1 MLEYLR
7 ELFSQNQAL
16 AAIYSGGI
24 VATLVVHSKTIF
36 YALKD
41 YILNLISFDLTN
53 VSRDIGYCEDS
64 EDNFSIFL
72 QNQKPIFQRK
82 YEIKSSGKIISGFGT
97 QWYFIFGKLSSV
109 HREIETSNGTMLLK
123 TYMRVYFANKEKF
136 INRLKSIIIK
146 SSNVYENKVK
156 INFQWYTN
164 KRDKRYL
171 NTIYT
176 NNNEQYSVLDDIKS
190 FIESR
195 RFYTENNIPY
205 KRNYLFYGK
214 PGTGKTSLI
223 FALASELNYDIKII
237 DLGSFSDLNSLL
249 YQIYNCSPNTF
260 LVFEDID
267 AMNTK
272 FEERK
277 EHCLEPVKPDNKDN
291 TLVEPTSN
299 NTKGISLS
307 ILLNLLDGL
316 YTKEGMISFFT
327 TNHIENLDSAF
338 LRDGRMDYK
347 LEMEDLNYNSILSIV
362 HNKISDD
369 IKLNIDKNS
378 KINPATLQEIIIQR
392 MLSNISDEEIVKRIE
407 NNSFIN

>member
-1 MLEYLR
+1 MLEYIR
-7 ELFSQNQAL
+7 ELFSQNQVL

-41 YILNLISFDLTN
+41 YILNIISFDLTN
-53 VSRDIGYCEDS
+53 VSRDIGYNEDS
-64 EDNFSIFL
+64 EDNFSVFL

-82 YEIKSSGKIISGFGT
+82 YEIKPSGKIISGFGT

-136 INRLKSIIIK
+136 INKLKSVITK

-156 INFQWYTN
+156 INFQWYVN

-176 NNNEQYSVLDDIKS
+176 NNNEQYDVLDDIKD
-190 FIESR
+190 FIKSKD
-195 RFYTENNIPY
+195 FYLANNIPY

-249 YQIYNCSPNTF
+249 YQIYNNSSNTF

-267 AMNTK
+267 AMSTK
-272 FEERK
+272 FDDRK
-277 EHCLEPVKPDNKDN
+277 ENNSPVKSEKDN
-291 TLVEPTSN
+291 IAVLPTPN
-299 NTKGISLS
+299 NNKELSLS

-316 YTKEGMISFFT
+316 YTKEGMITFFT
-327 TNHIENLDSAF
+327 TNHIEKLDSAF

-347 LEMEDLNYNSILSIV
+347 LEMTDLNNNTVNQILKNKFNKKFNIKINS
-362 HNKISDD
+362 
-369 IKLNIDKNS
+369 
-378 KINPATLQEIIIQR
+378 INPASLQEIIIQK
-392 MLSNISDEEIVKRIE
+392 MLKNIDEEEMIKYIMKKS
-407 NNSFIN
+407 N